1 MCFYIE
7 SQNATD
13 NKNCITEYSHR
24 KIRMKFST
32 CKINPLVHQ
41 PNISNLMREQA
52 PSEGCMPYILA
63 LSTEARLHPG
73 FHSLVRPIGLTGH
86 PPRMAMH
93 DRLLGPSKQK
103 AESLS
108 QFYLHGI
115 TIDTK
120 IYPVSFAR
128 CSTAWSSYASHSRHY
143 HRKAVQSTRLRDG
156 LEDVVETH
164 PTPWRRRG
172 FCDYCYKERSLVRLL
187 SSKRFYRRAYFLRNK
202 DCTSTTERLPAWLI
216 FTAPG
221 SEWFA
226 TETCRARPR
235 SGIRLRVMSQNT
247 LSKTP

>member
-24 KIRMKFST
+24 KTRMKFST

-108 QFYLHGI
+108 QFYLHESRLILRSIRHPSLGVQLRGALMQATAAII
-115 TIDTK
+115 TERQSRARGCGRPRGRGRDTP
-120 IYPVSFAR
+120 YTLEVE
-128 CSTAWSSYASHSRHY
+128 
-143 HRKAVQSTRLRDG
+143 G
-156 LEDVVETH
+156 L
-164 PTPWRRRG
+164 
-172 FCDYCYKERSLVRLL
+172 LRLL
-187 SSKRFYRRAYFLRNK
+187 L
-202 DCTSTTERLPAWLI
+202 
-216 FTAPG
+216 
-221 SEWFA
+221 
-226 TETCRARPR
+226 
-235 SGIRLRVMSQNT
+235 
-247 LSKTP
+247 

>member
-52 PSEGCMPYILA
+52 PSESCMPYILA

-108 QFYLHGI
+108 QFYLHE
-115 TIDTK
+115 
-120 IYPVSFAR
+120 
-128 CSTAWSSYASHSRHY
+128 SRLILRSIRY
-143 HRKAVQSTRLRDG
+143 LSLGVRLRG
-156 LEDVVETH
+156 ALMQATAAIITERQSRARGCGTVLEDVVETH

-235 SGIRLRVMSQNT
+235 SGIRLR
-247 LSKTP
+247 